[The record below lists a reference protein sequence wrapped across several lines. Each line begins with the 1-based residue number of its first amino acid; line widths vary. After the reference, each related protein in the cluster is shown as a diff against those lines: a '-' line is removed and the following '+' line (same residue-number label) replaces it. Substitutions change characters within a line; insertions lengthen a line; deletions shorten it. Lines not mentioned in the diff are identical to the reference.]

1 MALIKTSYPSSST
14 AGVTITLTSL
24 PANGTAGVFTS
35 GRSSAAINNTANVD
49 LDHLLSGKIQVGTT
63 TPVASRSIN
72 IYVYAPYT
80 NTTGT
85 ATYPDTLLGT
95 DANVT
100 FTSANTLNS
109 AVRFAANIIIDVTAS
124 ASYYFAP
131 VSVASLF
138 GGSLPQFWGVYLAHD
153 TGSNLSATAG
163 NLVLTYD
170 RIQGQ
175 TV

>member
-1 MALIKTSYPSSST
+1 MAIIKASYPSTST
-14 AGVTITLTSL
+14 GTVTITLTSL
-24 PANGTAGVFTS
+24 AANGTAGVFTS
-35 GRSSAAINNTANVD
+35 GRSSAVINNNTWLD

-63 TPVASRSIN
+63 TPVVSRSIN
-72 IYVYAPYT
+72 IYVYAPYV
-80 NTTGT
+80 NAAGA
-85 ATYPDTLLGT
+85 ATYPDNLAGT

-109 AVRFAANIIIDVTAS
+109 AIRFAANIIIDVTVS

-138 GGSLPQFWGVYLAHD
+138 GGSLPQFWGVYVAHD
-153 TGSNLSATAG
+153 TGSALSATAG
-163 NLVLTYD
+163 NLVITYD